1 MKSQSWKPNMINNIK
16 LLSALA
22 VSSTMLTAGVMAEDN
37 KGSKLDVPTM
47 IYHARELR
55 NMLAADPYRPRYH
68 FVPPEGKWNDVNGM
82 IYWKGRYHL
91 FYLSRTVN
99 PELNKKLKTTQGQ
112 QKTVMET
119 WGHSSSID
127 LVHWVHHP
135 FALVPAY
142 DGTMPKGIFS
152 GDMMDN
158 MDVPTIIAHVPGQ
171 GTCIWQAQDDML
183 LDWKPLKENPVI
195 QDKNPPSG
203 DIKVFDPAGWKEGD
217 TYYALIGNRTDAA
230 GFEGDSSSLMQSS
243 DLIHWEYIGPFYK
256 SDRKWTPD
264 YYDAACIDF
273 FPLQD
278 KYMIITHVHNPGNHS
293 QYYIGSYEPG
303 KRFIPEQH
311 GLFASIRNQ
320 VMAPESMVDD
330 KGRRIFMAWNA
341 HGYSPA
347 WKSMSV
353 LPRVFSLDSKG
364 RLQQTP
370 VEELKK
376 LRFNHRKEDPA
387 TLASNTVK
395 QLETIRGTCME
406 INVSLKLG
414 NYEKAG
420 IKVYQSPDGTEQT
433 VIGYDQ
439 RTKQLYVDFAQ
450 SKKGGEKIEK
460 YASRFFWRV
469 EGLQQEYVTQQALP
483 LELDEGEA
491 LELRVFLDQG
501 SIEVFANNRQVLVQ
515 NVYPE
520 GKNSTHVSLFSE
532 GGEAEFSRIEAWDMH
547 QVNAF

>member
-1 MKSQSWKPNMINNIK
+1 MAFAIESFAGEKKDSQ
-16 LLSALA
+16 
-22 VSSTMLTAGVMAEDN
+22 
-37 KGSKLDVPTM
+37 LDVPTM

-55 NMLAADPYRPRYH
+55 NMLAEDPYRPKYH

-82 IYWKGRYHL
+82 IFWKGRYHL
-91 FYLSRTVN
+91 FYLSRTIN
-99 PELNKKLKTTQGQ
+99 PELNKKLKTTKGQ
-112 QKTVMET
+112 QKAVMET

-158 MDVPTIIAHVPGQ
+158 MDVPTIIAHVPEQ

-195 QDKNPPSG
+195 PEKNPPSK
-203 DIKVFDPAGWKEGD
+203 DIKVFDTTGWKEGD
-217 TYYALIGNRTDAA
+217 TFYVLIGNRTDAK
-230 GFEGDSSSLMQSS
+230 GFEGDCSSLVKSN
-243 DLIHWEYIGPFYK
+243 DLINWEYVGPFYK
-256 SDRKWTPD
+256 SRREWTPD

-278 KYMIITHVHNPGNHS
+278 KYMMVTHVHNPGNHS
-293 QYYIGSYEPG
+293 QYYIGRYEKG

-311 GLFASIRNQ
+311 GLFASIRDQ
-320 VMAPESMVDD
+320 VMAPETMSDD
-330 KGRRIFMAWNA
+330 KGRRIFMAWNSR
-341 HGYSPA
+341 GYNPA

-353 LPRVFSLDSKG
+353 LPRVFSIDSKG

-376 LRFNHRKEDPA
+376 LRFNHRKETPVTITADS
-387 TLASNTVK
+387 TK
-395 QLETIRGTCME
+395 QLKTISGTCIE
-406 INVSLKLG
+406 INVTIQTG
-414 NYEKAG
+414 DYEKAG
-420 IKVYQSPDGTEQT
+420 VMVYQSPDGSEQT
-433 VIGYDQ
+433 IIGYDQ
-439 RTKQLYVDFAQ
+439 DSKQLYVDFTK
-450 SKKGGEKIEK
+450 SKKGGANVAK
-460 YASRFFWRV
+460 YAKRFFGRV
-469 EGLQQEYVTQQALP
+469 KGLKQEYVTQQTLP
-483 LELDEGEA
+483 LELDDGEP
-491 LELRVFLDQG
+491 LELQIFLDQG
-501 SIEVFANNRQVLVQ
+501 SIEVFANKRQVLVQ

-520 GKNSTHVSLFSE
+520 GKASTHVSLFSE
-532 GGEAEFSRIEAWDMH
+532 GGDAEFSTIEAWDMH